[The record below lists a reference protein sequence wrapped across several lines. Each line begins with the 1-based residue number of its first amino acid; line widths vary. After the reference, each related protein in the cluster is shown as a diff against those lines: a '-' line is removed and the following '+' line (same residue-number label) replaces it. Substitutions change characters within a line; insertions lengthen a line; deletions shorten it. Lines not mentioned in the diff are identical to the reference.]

1 MNLKKYNADYY
12 YHMLYKIKTVV
23 VAAICTSLFIACS
36 SALYMPSK
44 KNVAKIANIEE
55 LQKGRAIYVSKCNS
69 CHTLR
74 LPEKYTKTEWIAH
87 LDKMAPRAK
96 ITDEE
101 KRLILAYVTKGE

>member
-1 MNLKKYNADYY
+1 
-12 YHMLYKIKTVV
+12 MLYKIKTTAL
-23 VAAICTSLFIACS
+23 AAISVSIFVACS

-44 KNVAKIANIEE
+44 QNIAKNANVEE

-74 LPEKYTKTEWIAH
+74 LPEKYSKTEWAVH